1 MKLMNK
7 LIKLFSKEKFI
18 ANTIKSLKDSPEKN
32 IIVQTMNGGANNA
45 YVYTLFKQLCET
57 GKLNQKMLYITGT
70 TKESEESYLDIR
82 TISDKDSKVCYFP
95 DWDTVDYEHISPFQ
109 DIIHQRIQVLH
120 RLIIDEPTLVIAPVK
135 ALMRHLV
142 PKEIFR
148 KEYVLL
154 KLNEDTEL
162 KSLIRILVE
171 LGYERVDKVVEAG
184 TFTVKGGILD
194 IFPSAFE
201 NPARI
206 EFWGDT
212 VESIRLFDPITQ
224 KSIETDIDSVE
235 ILPQTELILADEYV
249 LNAVEAIEKRFDKS
263 YRDFTK
269 VKKALY
275 DKHHFQGVELYQPFF
290 YHKSTL
296 LEYFNENP
304 VFVFDDKTNIDKF
317 SSKIMFEAESM
328 FNLSHKQKDVRPQPA
343 ELFSDLDDII
353 EQSKSYI
360 DLTSLTRYET
370 TTNEDNISETTN
382 DTDDTYETNTEE
394 MNTPNKDDATP
405 SIPELS
411 EDEDKIIINARTNT
425 PHNFGGD
432 YEYFED
438 FAKEQKDKAIVIL
451 SPYESQA
458 QRIHS
463 ALYKLKPLLI
473 INSKANPKQGDDNR
487 LLEKNRL
494 YIGVGNY
501 STGFGTENLLLIPDR
516 ELRGKKKSYSRKI
529 RRVNSAP
536 IDTFLDLKK
545 GDYVVHVNYGIGKFI
560 GIERMSIIDKERDFI
575 LIQYADEESLYVPI
589 EQLNLVQKYIGA
601 TDKKVRLDKMGGR
614 SWERRK
620 SRVRRSVEEM
630 AEELLK
636 IYSARQ
642 KLKGFAFSKDT
653 QYQMEFEAEFKY
665 EETPD
670 QMKAIEEVKKDMESD
685 RPMDRLICGDVG
697 YGKTEVAIRSAF
709 KAVMSGKQV
718 AVLVPTTILCE
729 QHYLT
734 FKERFKSFP
743 VVIEMLSRFKT
754 KTEQKQIIKN
764 LKAGKVDIIVGTHRI
779 ISKDINFKNL
789 GLVIVDEEQRFGVK
803 HKERLKE
810 LRTLV
815 DVISMSAT
823 PIPRTLHMSLTK
835 IRDMSVIN
843 TPPENRLPI
852 QTYTMEFNDTII
864 RDAILKELNRGGQV
878 FFVYNR
884 VKTIKSFAQYL
895 MKTVPEADIC
905 VGHGQM
911 EEKDL
916 EKILMDF
923 INKKYNVLISTTII
937 ENGIDIPNVNTI
949 LIDRADRFGL
959 SQLYQLRGRVGRE
972 ERQAY
977 CYLFYPA
984 DKALT
989 EVAQKRLSI
998 INEFTDLGSGFKIA
1012 MRDMEMRGA
1021 GNVLGEEQSGDI
1033 VSVGYEMYCKLLDEA
1048 IQKITTGEDSIVYE
1062 VYIDLKYDGYIPD
1075 EYIPDEKQKMEVY
1088 KRIAGCM
1095 SEDDVADLFYELKDR
1110 FGEPPRIVSELM
1122 KISELKAISNSLKI
1136 PRIQEKKVG
1145 NNLRTEYKEEWVEV
1159 EFNKF
1164 SLIDPLKILPLM
1176 KASKGIIFI
1185 NPHTP
1190 NKLYLKI
1197 CDFSLEKK
1205 VNYIKKTL
1213 EQLKRNAKV

>member
-1 MKLMNK
+1 MKLMDE
-7 LIKLFSKEKFI
+7 LIRLFSKEKFI
-18 ANTIKSLKDSPEKN
+18 TNTLNSLKSSPEKN
-32 IIVQTMNGGANNA
+32 IVLQTVNGGANNV
-45 YVYTLFKQLCET
+45 YVYTLFKRLCET
-57 GKLNQKMLYITGT
+57 VNEKQQMLYITGT
-70 TKESEESYLDIR
+70 TKESEESYLDIK
-82 TISDKDSKVCYFP
+82 TLSDADPKLCYFP
-95 DWDTVDYEHISPFQ
+95 DWETMDYEHMSPFQ
-109 DIIHQRIQVLH
+109 DVIHQRIQVLH
-120 RLIIDEPTLVIAPVK
+120 RLIVDEPTLVIAPVK
-135 ALMRHLV
+135 AVMRHLV

-154 KLNEDTEL
+154 KVNEDTEL
-162 KSLIRILVE
+162 NGLIKLLVE

-212 VESIRLFDPITQ
+212 VESIRLFDPISQ
-224 KSIETDIDSVE
+224 KSIETDIESIE
-235 ILPQTELILADEYV
+235 ILPQTELILADDYI
-249 LNAVEAIEKRFDKS
+249 LNAVETIETLFDKT
-263 YRDFTK
+263 YRDYNK
-269 VKKALY
+269 VKKQLL
-275 DKHHFQGVELYQPFF
+275 DKRHFQGVELYQPFF
-290 YHKSTL
+290 YPKATL
-296 LEYFNENP
+296 PDYFNDNP
-304 VFVFDDKTNIDKF
+304 LFVFDDKTNIDKF
-317 SSKIMFEAESM
+317 SSKIIFEADAM
-328 FNLSHKQKDVRPQPA
+328 YNLSHKQKDIRPAPQ
-343 ELFSDLDDII
+343 ELFSDLSDIV
-353 EQSKSYI
+353 SNGLNYI
-360 DLTSLTRYET
+360 DLTSLSRYEGST
-370 TTNEDNISETTN
+370 GD
-382 DTDDTYETNTEE
+382 
-394 MNTPNKDDATP
+394 DDASENEEEEEAAETE
-405 SIPELS
+405 SVAQNEEL
-411 EDEDKIIINARTNT
+411 EENDESIIINARTNT

-432 YEYFED
+432 YEYFEN
-438 FAKEQKDKAIVIL
+438 FIKENSGKAIVIL
-451 SPYESQA
+451 SPYEAQA
-458 QRIHS
+458 QRIQS
-463 ALYKLKPLLI
+463 ALYKLNPVLVLNNKATP
-473 INSKANPKQGDDNR
+473 NPSKSES
-487 LLEKNRL
+487 LTLEQDRV

-501 STGFGTENLLLIPDR
+501 STGFGTENLILIPDR

-560 GIERMSIIDKERDFI
+560 GIERMDIMGKERDFI

-601 TDKKVRLDKMGGR
+601 SDKKVRLDKMGGR

-620 SRVRRSVEEM
+620 TRVRKSVEEM

-642 KLKGFAFSKDT
+642 KLKGFSFSKDT
-653 QYQMEFEAEFKY
+653 PYQMEFESEFKY

-670 QMKAIEEVKKDMESD
+670 QMQAIEEVKKDMESD

-709 KAVMSGKQV
+709 KSVMSGKQV

-734 FKERFKSFP
+734 FKERFKNYP
-743 VVIEMLSRFKT
+743 IIIEMLSRFKT
-754 KTEQKQIIKN
+754 KTEQRQIIKK
-764 LKAGKVDIIVGTHRI
+764 LKDGKIDIIVGTHRL

-789 GLVIVDEEQRFGVK
+789 GLAVVDEEQRFGVK

-864 RDAILKELNRGGQV
+864 RDAILRELNRDGQV

-895 MKTVPEADIC
+895 MRIVPEADIC

-937 ENGIDIPNVNTI
+937 ENGIDIPNVNTM

-977 CYLFYPA
+977 CYLFYPT

-1048 IQKITTGEDSIVYE
+1048 IQKITTGEESIVYE

-1075 EYIPDEKQKMEVY
+1075 DYIPDEKQKMEIY

-1095 SEDDVADLFYELKDR
+1095 SEDDVADLLDELKDR
-1110 FGEPPRIVSELM
+1110 FGEPPKIVDELM
-1122 KISELKAISNSLKI
+1122 KISELKAISNRLKI
-1136 PRIQEKKVG
+1136 PRIQEKKG
-1145 NNLRTEYKEEWVEV
+1145 ISDSRGTYKDEWVEV

-1176 KASKGIIFI
+1176 KASKDVIFI

-1190 NKLYLKI
+1190 NKLYFKI
-1197 CDFSLEKK
+1197 CDYSLDKK
-1205 VNYIKKTL
+1205 VDYIKKTL
-1213 EQLKRNAKV
+1213 EQLKRSPVN